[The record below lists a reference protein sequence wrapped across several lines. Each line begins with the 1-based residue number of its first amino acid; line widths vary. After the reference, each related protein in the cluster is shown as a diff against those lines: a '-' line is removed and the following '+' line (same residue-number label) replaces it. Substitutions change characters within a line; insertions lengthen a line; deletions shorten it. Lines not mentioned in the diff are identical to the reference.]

1 MISFEQLFSKTWRFR
16 ARIKARLCIPCEPTS
31 HLYKLSHQDVYL
43 MKELIMFSFLSGKQ
57 LIWWPKGNPP
67 QDRTIIKADV
77 KTVSMSLY
85 IPMVI
90 VSIIG
95 IILAIILIIINNK
108 FDYRRIIQHSHPSCN
123 NLILM
128 GNILCLLATI
138 PLGFNT
144 KLV

>member
-1 MISFEQLFSKTWRFR
+1 
-16 ARIKARLCIPCEPTS
+16 
-31 HLYKLSHQDVYL
+31 
-43 MKELIMFSFLSGKQ
+43 MKELIMFSFLSGQQ

-95 IILAIILIIINNK
+95 IILAIILIVINNK

-144 KLV
+144 KLVLIHTYWHTAVKHTLIFSNLPDP

>member
-1 MISFEQLFSKTWRFR
+1 MSILFSG
-16 ARIKARLCIPCEPTS
+16 
-31 HLYKLSHQDVYL
+31 KL
-43 MKELIMFSFLSGKQ
+43 

-90 VSIIG
+90 ISIIG
-95 IILAIILIIINNK
+95 IIMAIILIIINNK

-128 GNILCLLATI
+128 SNILCLLATI

-144 KLV
+144 KLVEKKLYFHYFISLLGPLESGFTD

>member
-1 MISFEQLFSKTWRFR
+1 MT
-16 ARIKARLCIPCEPTS
+16 
-31 HLYKLSHQDVYL
+31 
-43 MKELIMFSFLSGKQ
+43 
-57 LIWWPKGNPP
+57 
-67 QDRTIIKADV
+67 
-77 KTVSMSLY
+77 LY

-95 IILAIILIIINNK
+95 IIIAIILIIINNK
-108 FDYRRIIQHSHPSCN
+108 FNYRRIIQHSHPSCN

-144 KLV
+144 KMVGSYRTLQKSRYIAAIIVGVQVTSVSYVV